1 MMLDKIKRFWGLPL
15 SFKIQILEAT
25 IVLAAT
31 KLLIGLIPLRK
42 IARYLGN
49 LNTKP
54 ADYLTPSQ
62 LKKSRSVQSALLKSA
77 RNIPWNSVCL
87 DQALACLIMLKLRGL
102 PYSLFL
108 GIRKGQERKKLQAH
122 AWIKCGKEIIIG
134 DHETASYIIVAT
146 FSSKNV
152 KQPFLQLGG

>member
-1 MMLDKIKRFWGLPL
+1 MMLNKIKRFWGLPL
-15 SFKIQILEAT
+15 SFKIQIFEAT
-25 IVLAAT
+25 VLLAAA
-31 KLLIGLIPLRK
+31 KLLIVFIPLRK
-42 IARYLGN
+42 IAHYLGN

-54 ADYLTPSQ
+54 ADCLTRSQ
-62 LKKSRSVQSALLKSA
+62 MKKSSSVQSALLKSA

-108 GIRKGQERKKLQAH
+108 GVRKDQEHKKLQAH
-122 AWIKCGKEIIIG
+122 AWIKCGKETIIG
-134 DHETASYIIVAT
+134 DNETASYTIVAT

-152 KQPFLQLGG
+152 KHTF